1 MKTAIVYFS
10 KHHGNTEKLLNA
22 IKSNSS
28 DDIMLFDASKFKN
41 LDLLDLSEYDL
52 IGYASGIYYSK
63 FDKRI
68 LNFAKSH
75 TPSGKNVFFV
85 YTYGTEKPGYT
96 KAITEAVAYSG
107 ATIIGEYGCLGFNTF
122 GPFKLIGGMAKNHPN
137 NDEINGAVSFYNNLN
152 K

>member
-63 FDKRI
+63 FDKRV

-75 TPSGKNVFFV
+75 TPSGKNIFFV

-96 KAITEAVAYSG
+96 KAITERLRTAVQQSSA
-107 ATIIGEYGCLGFNTF
+107 NTVALDST
-122 GPFKLIGGMAKNHPN
+122 PSVRL
-137 NDEINGAVSFYNNLN
+137 SL
-152 K
+152 